1 MVDRGLWWKT
11 YYDYRCG
18 TKYLFDRD
26 SHGKCTSKGAYY
38 FKWEGDH
45 IGLGEYFKVYGM
57 DKGLKNDYF
66 FDKDG

>member
-18 TKYLFDRD
+18 NKYLFDRD

-45 IGLGEYFKVYGM
+45 IGFGGYFKVYGV
-57 DKGLKNDYF
+57 DKGIRNDYF
-66 FDKDG
+66 FDKD